1 MKPNTI
7 YFFKPHLMPEKI
19 GLIDPGDGVLNAGF
33 CGKTRIPGWVKTG
46 VDQHNEGNNGRK
58 GRKGGPG

>member
-19 GLIDPGDGVLNAGF
+19 GLIDPGDGVLNASF
-33 CGKTRIPGWVKTG
+33 SEAKPEL
-46 VDQHNEGNNGRK
+46 QEG
-58 GRKGGPG
+58 